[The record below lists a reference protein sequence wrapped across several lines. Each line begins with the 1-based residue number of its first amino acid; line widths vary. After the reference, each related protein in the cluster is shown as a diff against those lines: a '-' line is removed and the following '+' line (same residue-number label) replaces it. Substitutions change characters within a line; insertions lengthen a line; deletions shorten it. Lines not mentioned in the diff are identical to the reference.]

1 MIKDPGFVIILP
13 LPPKNSKKFLD
24 WPESRNR
31 ISSRAKFF
39 QERNFEDATRR
50 RQRGKEKKYG
60 EMGRVNEFP
69 YQITV
74 ARYYIIFLIDRC
86 IAYTRL
92 ANANERK
99 RFCAGRVGGYP
110 FSIDT
115 WDFSIRGAWGIGQK
129 ASIDFFPSLILSE

>member
-74 ARYYIIFLIDRC
+74 ARYYIIFL
-86 IAYTRL
+86 
-92 ANANERK
+92 
-99 RFCAGRVGGYP
+99 
-110 FSIDT
+110 SIDT
-115 WDFSIRGAWGIGQK
+115 SHTHDLQMQTNENDSAQ
-129 ASIDFFPSLILSE
+129 DV